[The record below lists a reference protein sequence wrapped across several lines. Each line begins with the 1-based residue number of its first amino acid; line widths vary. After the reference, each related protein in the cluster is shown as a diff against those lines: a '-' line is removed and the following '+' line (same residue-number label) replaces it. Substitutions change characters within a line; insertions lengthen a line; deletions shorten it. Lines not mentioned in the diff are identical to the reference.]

1 MGFSSYSSQ
10 RLSNSE
16 NIADDHDLPCYDK
29 NKQIW
34 SLQLIE
40 VRMRPSEVFKHRDAV
55 LEITAQYG
63 VQNVRVFG
71 SALHGDDTEGSD
83 LDLLVDVPKG
93 TTLLDMVRLQKAIEG
108 ELGVPVDVLTALDLP
123 EKFRAKMLQE
133 ARPLSLA
140 NPTL

>member
-1 MGFSSYSSQ
+1 
-10 RLSNSE
+10 
-16 NIADDHDLPCYDK
+16 
-29 NKQIW
+29 
-34 SLQLIE
+34 
-40 VRMRPSEVFKHRDAV
+40 MRPSEVLYKHRDAV
-55 LEITAQYG
+55 REIIARYG

-123 EKFRAKMLQE
+123 EKFRAKVLQK
-133 ARPLSLA
+133 ARPL
-140 NPTL
+140 